1 MSRVCAVT
9 ASGLPAPVSC
19 ERATRLLFH
28 VVVPFSRQVTRRS
41 LGYAYVNYH
50 AVEHGTVHAIKT
62 NFLIVV
68 VDGAG
73 RHGVYRAVCV
83 SRLDTAPPLA
93 AVLSKAGLLACGVLT
108 TGQQRRR

>member
-50 AVEHGTVHAIKT
+50 AVEHGTVHASET
-62 NFLIVV
+62 LYTLLSMVW
-68 VDGAG
+68 DGTACTG
-73 RHGVYRAVCV
+73 RSV
-83 SRLDTAPPLA
+83 
-93 AVLSKAGLLACGVLT
+93 
-108 TGQQRRR
+108 